1 MCVFCEFKETNK
13 KLDRWFLCVTI
24 KLIETVQ
31 KKGGDAVKRSVTI
44 KDVAKHAG
52 LSVGTVSMALNN
64 SDKISEAT
72 KKAVRKAVSELGY
85 RANPFGRFLSTNTSR
100 SIGCLVPDLTNPF
113 YGQLLESIQREVEA
127 RGISLLIGLTNENSA
142 VENKLIN
149 QFIDQGVDGIMM
161 IPSTDTKRDISLIKK
176 LLDDKFPLSFISS
189 YYPELPVNTVMSD
202 LKMGSYLMTKH
213 LISSGQKKIVLVSGN
228 KEFVQFDERISG
240 YKESFKEAGLDF
252 DPSWIIESDVVTYQG
267 GYNAVQG
274 VYEEKEPDAIMAIND
289 VMAMGIISQMR
300 AHGVRVPEDVSVA
313 GYDDLSISAIQ
324 ETPLST
330 VKQNFSLMGREAVN
344 MLFRLISGGER
355 EGIIRTSVELVLRK
369 STDKNL

>member
-1 MCVFCEFKETNK
+1 MFFVNLRRRIK

-31 KKGGDAVKRSVTI
+31 KKEGDAVKRSVTI

-202 LKMGSYLMTKH
+202 LKRGSYLMTKH

-240 YKESFKEAGLDF
+240 YKESLKEAGLDF

>member
-240 YKESFKEAGLDF
+240 YKESLKEAGLDF
-252 DPSWIIESDVVTYQG
+252 GPSWIIESDVVTYQG